1 MTPVTVLTPINLSK
15 PLTEAEVLVVDDS
28 RMMRMA
34 LIRSLKE
41 LGFHNISE
49 AGDGKEAIKS
59 LEEKPF
65 DLMLLD
71 IEMPE
76 MNGLE
81 VLEVIK
87 SNPKLT
93 GIPVIVISGAE
104 QMETAVKCIEAGAED
119 YLTKPPNPTLLR
131 ARITSSLDK
140 KRLRDLDGFRLR
152 QLQAE
157 KENLER
163 TQRRLKKE
171 LEEAARYVRSILP
184 EPVDSPTLIDW
195 HYEPSTELAGD
206 SFGYHW
212 IDKDHLAIYLL
223 DVCGHGVGAALLSVS
238 AINTIRT
245 GGLNG
250 VDFRDPAAVLGG
262 LNKAFPMERHNDM
275 YFTIW
280 YGIYHAPTRRLSHAS
295 GGHPPAFLLPAE
307 GGIQEVNNPG
317 IIVGFMPDAA
327 YESASLLVP
336 PGARLIVICDG
347 TYEVTKP
354 DGSLLDFEEFK
365 QFMAINGAKPD
376 YFVRLL
382 AWLKTFNGPG
392 PLEDDFSLVRVQF
405 P

>member
-1 MTPVTVLTPINLSK
+1 MTVLTPINLSK

-131 ARITSSLDK
+131 ARIT
-140 KRLRDLDGFRLR
+140 
-152 QLQAE
+152 
-157 KENLER
+157 
-163 TQRRLKKE
+163 
-171 LEEAARYVRSILP
+171 
-184 EPVDSPTLIDW
+184 
-195 HYEPSTELAGD
+195 
-206 SFGYHW
+206 
-212 IDKDHLAIYLL
+212 
-223 DVCGHGVGAALLSVS
+223 
-238 AINTIRT
+238 
-245 GGLNG
+245 
-250 VDFRDPAAVLGG
+250 
-262 LNKAFPMERHNDM
+262 
-275 YFTIW
+275 
-280 YGIYHAPTRRLSHAS
+280 
-295 GGHPPAFLLPAE
+295 
-307 GGIQEVNNPG
+307 
-317 IIVGFMPDAA
+317 
-327 YESASLLVP
+327 
-336 PGARLIVICDG
+336 
-347 TYEVTKP
+347 
-354 DGSLLDFEEFK
+354 
-365 QFMAINGAKPD
+365 
-376 YFVRLL
+376 
-382 AWLKTFNGPG
+382 
-392 PLEDDFSLVRVQF
+392 
-405 P
+405 